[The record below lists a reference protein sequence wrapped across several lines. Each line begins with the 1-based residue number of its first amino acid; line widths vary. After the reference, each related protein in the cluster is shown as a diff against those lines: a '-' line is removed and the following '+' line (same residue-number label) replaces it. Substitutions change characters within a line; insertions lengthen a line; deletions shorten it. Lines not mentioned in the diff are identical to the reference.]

1 MQIEY
6 PHAQS
11 RSIEKLQVKTPLIV
25 PSFSSRGFPSVWSI
39 YAEMKHRLYG
49 VCLVSASD
57 LANGFIPTDAID
69 ISNITILDSGVY
81 ECDNQTTF
89 VGLRQT

>member
-25 PSFSSRGFPSVWSI
+25 PSFSSRGFPSVGSI
-39 YAEMKHRLYG
+39 YAEMKNRLYG

-57 LANGFIPTDAID
+57 LANGFIPADAID
-69 ISNITILDSGVY
+69 LSNRNYLG
-81 ECDNQTTF
+81 
-89 VGLRQT
+89 